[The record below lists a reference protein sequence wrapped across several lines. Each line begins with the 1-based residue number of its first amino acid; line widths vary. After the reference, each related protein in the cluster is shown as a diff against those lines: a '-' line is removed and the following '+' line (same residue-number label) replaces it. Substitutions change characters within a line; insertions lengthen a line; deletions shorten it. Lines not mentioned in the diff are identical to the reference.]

1 MKMASH
7 DVCALPGKA
16 FGARLHIAHGRGN
29 VTANAVGRAA
39 EHRAR
44 VRRGE
49 AGFDQNGVP
58 NILLAH
64 DPSLSTKGAGG
75 SCGS

>member
-1 MKMASH
+1 MIHVPFQRRKSRQQ
-7 DVCALPGKA
+7 DE
-16 FGARLHIAHGRGN
+16 RS
-29 VTANAVGRAA
+29 AVDG
-39 EHRAR
+39 
-44 VRRGE
+44 GE